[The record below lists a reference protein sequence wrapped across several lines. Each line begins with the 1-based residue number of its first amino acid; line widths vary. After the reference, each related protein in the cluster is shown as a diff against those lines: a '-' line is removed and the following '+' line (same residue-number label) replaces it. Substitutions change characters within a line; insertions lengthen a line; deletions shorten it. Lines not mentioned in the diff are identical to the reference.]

1 MDNSFYVVEKKDLWR
16 LKVGVSWL
24 EWAKQWR
31 PSSRDF
37 FSSSSH
43 PLIPSSL
50 SLSVLSFCFS
60 FISIFS
66 FSLSFF
72 VTFLCSLF
80 SFSLCISFS
89 LSLSFFLSLSLSP
102 SFAHGFSFSLCI
114 SFFSFTPSPFP
125 LSPRLLHFYFRHRLF
140 LPSWTLNKVAQT
152 SQPDEFYRVV
162 M

>member
-114 SFFSFTPSPFP
+114 SFFSFTPLPSLYPHVSSISTSATVSFS
-125 LSPRLLHFYFRHRLF
+125 LAGHWIKLHRL
-140 LPSWTLNKVAQT
+140 A
-152 SQPDEFYRVV
+152 SQMNFTEW
-162 M
+162 